1 MASRRTREL
10 VPYAVGDFVVC
21 TRYGVRYRGVVTGRS
36 VTYLYPRVHVLDMC
50 VNRKW
55 TDLEEHI
62 TGKSNIGKGALY
74 LRGMR
79 DLIFTPAGILKVL
92 PKHKLVPYKLKG
104 LLDGIVC

>member
-10 VPYAVGDFVVC
+10 VPYAIGDFVVC

-36 VTYLYPRVHVLDMC
+36 LAYHYPKVYVLDGC

-55 TDLEEHI
+55 IDLGEYI
-62 TGKSNIGKGALY
+62 TKGNNMRNALPY
-74 LRGMR
+74 LSGLR
-79 DLIFTPAGILKVL
+79 DFIFTPAGVLKVL
-92 PKHKLVPYKLKG
+92 PKHKLVPYKLRG